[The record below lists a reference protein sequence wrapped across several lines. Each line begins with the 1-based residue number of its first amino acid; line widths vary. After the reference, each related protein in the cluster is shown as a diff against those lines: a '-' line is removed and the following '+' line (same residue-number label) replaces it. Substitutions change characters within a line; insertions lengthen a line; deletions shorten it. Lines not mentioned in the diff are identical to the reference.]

1 VTGKQTGSRAQSR
14 HADIHI
20 PLIIVLVPHSSFML
34 DCSMVDD
41 IIEMTRA
48 IILETSGNFS
58 GLTAIEYVLLSSR
71 HHAGCA

>member
-1 VTGKQTGSRAQSR
+1 MTGKQTGSRAQSR

-58 GLTAIEYVLLSSR
+58 GLRRTSEFLWQFSIFSNLY
-71 HHAGCA
+71 